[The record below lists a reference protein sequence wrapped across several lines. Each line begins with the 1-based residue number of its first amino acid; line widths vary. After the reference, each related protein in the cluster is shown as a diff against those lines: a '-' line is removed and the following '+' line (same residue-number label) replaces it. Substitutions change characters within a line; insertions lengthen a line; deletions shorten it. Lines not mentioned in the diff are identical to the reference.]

1 MIKFLDLQKINA
13 QYGAEIKASVQEV
26 IDSGWYILGNK
37 VKAFEEAFADY
48 CGVKHCIGVAN
59 GLDALVL
66 ILNAYVELGKLK
78 KGDEILVPANTY
90 IATVIAITKVGCVP
104 VFVEPDEATYLLS
117 TEGLQAHLSS
127 KTKAMMPV
135 HLYGQLADMESL
147 MAFAK
152 QHNLLVIEDSAQSHG
167 AMQAGKKSGNWG
179 HASGFSFYPGKN
191 LGALGDGGAVTTNDD
206 ALAEMIRTLGNY
218 GSEKKYHNKVEGMNS
233 RLDEIQAAAL
243 TVKLKYLDK
252 DTAYRRKIAQYYSQ
266 HIKND
271 KLSLPQWEETKHNH
285 VFHLYVIRC
294 ADRPGLQDYLNV
306 NHIQTIVHYP
316 IPPHKQAA
324 YTRYNNLKLPLTEKL
339 STEVL
344 SIPISPVM
352 LWEEVEEVVRL
363 LNLY

>member
-13 QYGAEIKASVQEV
+13 QYGAEIKESVQEV

-37 VKAFEEAFADY
+37 VKSFEEAFASY

-104 VFVEPDEATYLLS
+104 VFVEPDEASYLLS
-117 TEGLQAHLSS
+117 SEGLEAHLST
-127 KTKAMMPV
+127 KTRAMMPV
-135 HLYGQLADMESL
+135 HLYGQLADMQSL

-206 ALAEMIRTLGNY
+206 TLAEMVRTLGNY

-243 TVKLKYLDK
+243 TIKLKYLDK
-252 DTAYRRKIAQYYSQ
+252 DTAYRRKIATYYSQ
-266 HIKND
+266 HIKNA
-271 KLSLPQWEETKHNH
+271 KLSLPQWDDNVHNH

-294 ADRPGLQDYLNV
+294 ADRAGLQDYLNQ
-306 NHIQTIVHYP
+306 HQIQTIVHYP

-324 YTRYNNLKLPLTEKL
+324 YAAYNEVQLPLTEQL
-339 STEVL
+339 SAEVL
-344 SIPISPVM
+344 SIPVSPVM
-352 LWEEVEEVVRL
+352 NWDAVEEVVRV
-363 LNLY
+363 LNQY